1 MASGRTFP
9 ELTAGLIKGHFPSI
23 ARAITVVENKVEG
36 YEDLLENLPGNSNA
50 VITGITGSPGAGK
63 STITDGLILRL
74 LEAGKKIAVLCID
87 PSSPFHM
94 GSLLGDRIR
103 MSNWYNKPE
112 VFIRSLSTR
121 GSLGGLNPMV
131 YEIAEVLKAAG
142 FDHILIETVGVGQTE
157 VEISALADTTVVVL
171 VPEGGDDIQAMKSGL
186 MEIGDLFVVNKAD
199 RPGTEIFM
207 KNIRQ
212 MLDPV
217 FRKEKNKISVIKT
230 IATTGEGLDQLS
242 ELILKH
248 SKHPDTEKKI
258 KLLTARA
265 WNQIM
270 QMNMKKYDIHDL
282 KEKIQENY
290 GESFNLYK
298 FSKDYRE
305 KIENN

>member
-248 SKHPDTEKKI
+248 
-258 KLLTARA
+258 
-265 WNQIM
+265 
-270 QMNMKKYDIHDL
+270 
-282 KEKIQENY
+282 
-290 GESFNLYK
+290 
-298 FSKDYRE
+298 
-305 KIENN
+305 

>member
-142 FDHILIETVGVGQTE
+142 FDHIVIETVGVGQTE